1 GVAGANVSANCVN
14 TTNGIVTSS
23 ATCPSA
29 AANFIWQTGSGAI
42 FEGNITQDLL
52 IGGQSSAS
60 ALFRV
65 TGSAAFAGT
74 TSVASVSANSS
85 FAGLVVDNKGNGD
98 LFTASSSGLTRFVI
112 KQNGNVGIN
121 NTQPSTA
128 LEVTGTFT
136 VSDPANTA
144 RYINISNSESTLNFP
159 RTLFQGGHSTSDT
172 NWVMR
177 FADAYSSSSTS
188 IPAGI
193 QLSTNNDASYANAN
207 TLSILSGTNYHTIF
221 SITQGNNDGQPIKLT
236 TSADSTIA
244 TPNLFL
250 DTVANGSRVG
260 IRTVAPGATLEVING
275 VGTLATAS
283 VSGSTSFAGL
293 LVDNKGA
300 GDLFTASSSGLARF
314 TVRQNGNVGIGTTF
328 PSEKLD
334 VAGNASLSGNLT
346 FYGGARTIQTMAMNS
361 LTLGSATTGNILLG
375 NTGFTTCTALTTV
388 GGILTCGTAD
398 GGSNWNTVNGA
409 IYPKL
414 TNLDLLIGGISS
426 SSALFRVTG
435 NDKLAGTT
443 SVASIAANSSFAG
456 LVVDNK
462 GNGDLFTASSSG
474 LSRFTIKQNGSLQL
488 SSVYTTCGALTTVS
502 GLLTCSAAGGSN
514 WNTVNGA
521 IYPKITS
528 QDLLIGGISSSSAL
542 FRVTGND
549 VFAGTKSVASISAN
563 SSFAGLVVDNKGNGD
578 LFTASSS

>member
-1 GVAGANVSANCVN
+1 DFAVANGFIYMVGGQDIGFGLQTEFAYARILPDGSFGSFTNDTNVLGGTARVNHSLVVANGYMYIIGGYSSNANLPDSFALYGRLNADGSVGTF
-14 TTNGIVTSS
+14 TTNSTWMPQ
-23 ATCPSA
+23 ARD
-29 AANFIWQTGSGAI
+29 FTGAVYVN
-42 FEGNITQDLL
+42 GNIYEIGGENGGTATNTVYYASASRVQLAGSLDL
-52 IGGQSSAS
+52 IGLTAGQLAS
-60 ALFRV
+60 
-65 TGSAAFAGT
+65 GSAGGTGGQIYAGSIFSNGDLSISGNTQLFSGLSVLGATSLTGGLNIAGT
-74 TSVASVSANSS
+74 VGTVPVASVSANSS
-85 FAGLVVDNKGNGD
+85 FAGLV
-98 LFTASSSGLTRFVI
+98 
-112 KQNGNVGIN
+112 
-121 NTQPSTA
+121 
-128 LEVTGTFT
+128 
-136 VSDPANTA
+136 
-144 RYINISNSESTLNFP
+144 
-159 RTLFQGGHSTSDT
+159 
-172 NWVMR
+172 
-177 FADAYSSSSTS
+177 
-188 IPAGI
+188 
-193 QLSTNNDASYANAN
+193 
-207 TLSILSGTNYHTIF
+207 
-221 SITQGNNDGQPIKLT
+221 
-236 TSADSTIA
+236 
-244 TPNLFL
+244 
-250 DTVANGSRVG
+250 
-260 IRTVAPGATLEVING
+260 
-275 VGTLATAS
+275 
-283 VSGSTSFAGL
+283 
-293 LVDNKGA
+293 VDNKGA